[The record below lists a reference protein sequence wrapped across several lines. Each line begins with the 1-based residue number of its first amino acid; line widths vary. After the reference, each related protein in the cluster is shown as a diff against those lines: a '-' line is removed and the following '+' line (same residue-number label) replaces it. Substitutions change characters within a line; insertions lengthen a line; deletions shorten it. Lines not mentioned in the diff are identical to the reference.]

1 MTAPSHDL
9 PLLSLQVLR
18 ALEEDLGDAVTGR
31 IFVENFIEMW
41 SSRMERLTVAVR
53 GMDRAAAMDT
63 ILSVKISSAMVG
75 ASRLSMLGEK
85 MQHLIRDAVALRTW
99 SEAMVLVGEID
110 ACGRETMQQL
120 TRQYLQK

>member
-9 PLLSLQVLR
+9 PLVSLQVLR
-18 ALEEDLGDAVTGR
+18 ALEEELGDASTGR
-31 IFVENFIEMW
+31 IFVENFIEIW
-41 SSRMERLTVAVR
+41 SSRMGRLTVAVR
-53 GMDRAAAMDT
+53 GMDRAAAMDA

-75 ASRLSMLGEK
+75 APRLAMLAEE
-85 MQHLIRDAVALRTW
+85 MQHLVRDAVALRTW